1 MSEVNVTN
9 GNLTICNKTV
19 NSNTF
24 KKAQLG
30 TTIDLNSTDSELNF
44 ALGNKQKQA
53 EAMAELP
60 VQTALGE
67 VEIEHMSAGL
77 GANKKEMNESLVM

>member
-9 GNLTICNKTV
+9 GNLTIGNKTV
-19 NSNTF
+19 NSTTF

-44 ALGNKQKQA
+44 ALGNKQK
-53 EAMAELP
+53 
-60 VQTALGE
+60 
-67 VEIEHMSAGL
+67 
-77 GANKKEMNESLVM
+77 